1 MRVGGL
7 ETGQLKN
14 YLGKTIVQRIKSKK
28 RVSPAKT
35 WEERL
40 GVYNTH
46 HVQMARPKE
55 HVGHSMSMEGGTR
68 GSKCFNKKVISSVK
82 AA

>member
-1 MRVGGL
+1 MAKL
-7 ETGQLKN
+7 LKS
-14 YLGKTIVQRIKSKK
+14 RK

-40 GVYNTH
+40 EVYSTH

-55 HVGHSMSMEGGTR
+55 HVGRSMSMGGGTR
-68 GSKCFNKKVISSVK
+68 GSKSFSKKVISSVE